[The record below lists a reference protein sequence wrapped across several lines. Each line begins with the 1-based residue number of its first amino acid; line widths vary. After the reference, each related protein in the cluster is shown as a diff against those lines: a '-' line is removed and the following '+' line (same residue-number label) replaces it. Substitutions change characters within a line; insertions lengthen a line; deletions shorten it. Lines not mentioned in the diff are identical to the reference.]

1 MTARGPEDDSN
12 RNMIL
17 AVVLSLAI
25 MLTYQHFVLDPMAR
39 EQKAAVVAQQKAKAA
54 ASGVVAP
61 GATPAPGAG
70 APAMVTREAALATGR
85 RVRFDASGVDG
96 SIALDGGRIDDLS
109 LKRYRQTVDPTSAE
123 VVFLNPEA
131 TRGATYGVFG
141 WTDDAGAVDVIPR
154 WTAEEGA
161 TLTQATP
168 LTLTYATGDGLTFT
182 RTVSVDEN
190 YLFTVTDR
198 VANASDTPRT
208 LRAYGAVRRHGLPAN
223 LINYATLHEGF
234 TGVLDGRLYELDYK
248 PAEKG
253 RGQDA
258 EKLADGVDTRGGW
271 LGITD
276 VYWLAAVIPDRTAQ
290 VHARYTARTAP
301 DGRTVYEAGY
311 IGAPTAIPARGEAQ
325 VTQHFFAGAKR
336 VELLKGYQESL
347 GATDLDK
354 AVDWGNFWF
363 LTRPFFGVMDFFYK
377 LIGNFGLAIMAT
389 TVVVKLLL
397 FPIAYNSYKTMSKMQ
412 KLQPK
417 MKELQER
424 FSADQQRLQ
433 QEMIKLYATEKVNP
447 VTGCLPIFLQIPVFY
462 ALYKVLLVTIEMRH
476 QPFVG
481 YIKDLSAPDPTSWV
495 NLFGLL
501 PFDAPTS
508 LPVIGFFFGVGLLPI
523 LYGISMWA
531 VTAISPQQVT
541 DPIQRR
547 IFQLMPILF
556 TFMFASFA
564 IGMVV
569 YWVWSNVLTF
579 AQQYAIMRHQGV
591 ETGLDKWLARTF
603 KRPAATPAE

>member
-1 MTARGPEDDSN
+1 
-12 RNMIL
+12 MIL
-17 AVVLSLAI
+17 AVVISLAI
-25 MLTYQHFVLDPMAR
+25 MLGYQHFVLDPMAR
-39 EQKAAVVAQQKAKAA
+39 QQKAAIAAQQKAKAA
-54 ASGVVAP
+54 VP
-61 GATPAPGAG
+61 GATPALGAD
-70 APAMVTREAALATGR
+70 APARAPVTREAALTTGQR
-85 RVRFDASGVDG
+85 IRFDAPGVDG

-109 LKRYRQTVDPTSAE
+109 LKRYRQTVDPASPE

-141 WTDDAGAVDVIPR
+141 WTDDAGAIDVIPT
-154 WTAEEGA
+154 WKAEDGA
-161 TLTQATP
+161 TLTPATP
-168 LTLTYATGDGLTFT
+168 LTLTYETGDGLTFT
-182 RTVSVDEN
+182 RTIKVDEN
-190 YLFTVTDR
+190 YLFTVTDK
-198 VANASDTPRT
+198 VANTSDTPRT
-208 LRAYGAVRRHGLPAN
+208 LRAYGAVRRHGLPDN
-223 LINYATLHEGF
+223 LINYQTLHEGF
-234 TGVLDGRLYELDYK
+234 TGVLGERLYEVDYK

-258 EKLADGVDTRGGW
+258 EKLAAGVPTRGGW

-276 VYWLAAVIPDRTAQ
+276 VYWLAAVMPDRAADVT
-290 VHARYTARTAP
+290 ARYTARPGA

-311 IGAPTAIPARGEAQ
+311 IGAPTAIPANGTAE

-336 VELLKGYQESL
+336 VEVLRDYETQL
-347 GATDLDK
+347 GAKDFDK

-363 LTRPFFGVMDFFYK
+363 LTRPFFAVMEFFYK

-424 FSADQQRLQ
+424 YAADQQRLQ
-433 QEMIKLYATEKVNP
+433 QEMIKLYQTEKVNP

-476 QPFVG
+476 QPFFG

-501 PFDAPTS
+501 PFAAPTN
-508 LPVIGFFFGVGLLPI
+508 LPVVGFLFAVGLLPV
-523 LYGISMWA
+523 LYGVSMWA

-564 IGMVV
+564 IGMVI
-569 YWVWSNVLTF
+569 YWVWSNTLTF

-603 KRPAATPAE
+603 KKPEATPAE

>member
-1 MTARGPEDDSN
+1 MNRRGPEDDSN

-17 AVVLSLAI
+17 AVVISLAI
-25 MLTYQHFVLDPMAR
+25 MLGYQYLVLDPMAR
-39 EQKAAVVAQQKAKAA
+39 QQKAAIAQQQAAKAKAPA
-54 ASGVVAP
+54 
-61 GATPAPGAG
+61 ATPGVAQAATGP
-70 APAMVTREAALATGR
+70 VTRTAALASGQ
-85 RVRFDASGVDG
+85 RVKFDAPGIDG

-109 LKRYRQTVDPTSAE
+109 LKRYRQTVEPTSPE

-154 WTAEEGA
+154 WTAAEGA

-168 LTLTYATGDGLTFT
+168 LTLTYETGDGLTFT
-182 RTVSVDEN
+182 RTVAVDEH

-198 VANASDTPRT
+198 VANTSQTPRV
-208 LRAYGAVRRHGLPAN
+208 LRPYGAVRRHGLPDN
-223 LINYATLHEGF
+223 LINYQTLHEGF

-253 RGQDA
+253 RGQNA
-258 EKLADGVDTRGGW
+258 ETLSAGVPTTGGW

-276 VYWLAAVIPDRTAQ
+276 VYWLAAVIPDRAAK
-290 VHARYTARTAP
+290 VHARYTARPGA

-311 IGAPTAIPARGEAQ
+311 IGEPTPIPAGGAAQ

-336 VELLKGYQESL
+336 VELLQEYQRKL

-354 AVDWGNFWF
+354 SVDWGNFYMF
-363 LTRPFFGVMDFFYK
+363 TRPFFWIMNEFFK
-377 LIGNFGLAIMAT
+377 LVGNFGIALMLT
-389 TVVVKLLL
+389 TVVVKALL

-417 MKELQER
+417 MKDLQDR
-424 FSADQQRLQ
+424 YKADQQKLQ
-433 QEMIKLYATEKVNP
+433 QEMIKLYQTEKVNP

-476 QPFVG
+476 QPFL
-481 YIKDLSAPDPTSWV
+481 YIKDLAAPDPTSWV

-508 LPVIGFFFGVGLLPI
+508 IPVIGFFFAVGILPI
-523 LYGISMWA
+523 LYGVSMWA
-531 VTAISPQQVT
+531 VTAISPQQMT

-547 IFQLMPILF
+547 IFQLLPILF
-556 TFMFASFA
+556 TFMFAGFA
-564 IGMVV
+564 VGMVL

-579 AQQYAIMRHQGV
+579 AQQYAIMRRQGV
-591 ETGLDKWLARTF
+591 ETGLDKWLARTL
-603 KRPAATPAE
+603 KKPEATPAE